1 MEEAPVRAM
10 VIGVSLFITMITFSA
25 LFIYYNTAVQVADVV
40 NKRTDIASEFD
51 YIVNSDN
58 FETTLSGVE
67 VRSLIRKYAKSERV
81 TINIVKIGK
90 DATNNKYDN
99 VNNTWVDKDTGIL
112 KETKL
117 DLINPSWTNSVEKVE
132 KGNLIILNI
141 SLNVNN

>member
-1 MEEAPVRAM
+1 MEEAPVRAI

-25 LFIYYNTAVQVADVV
+25 ILIYYNTALQVSNTV

-90 DATNNKYDN
+90 DATNNN
-99 VNNTWVDKDTGIL
+99 WVDKDTGIL

-132 KGNLIILNI
+132 KNNRITLNI
-141 SLNVNN
+141 SLNVGN